1 MSGPKTS
8 RYTLTAEQRRIIA
21 EQQRI
26 ERQRAVAVEKIKSKS
41 KRLLEIGSM
50 FSDDKTIASEL
61 TLRTGNDGGF
71 NLKISELQAITDKC
85 KDIISNTDNTDLNS
99 LEKTVESLNSAV
111 SDAEKL
117 VKEIKSIAVKNER
130 ALRSDLAA
138 DIDSGFDTSFAD
150 VKITSKVDELKNE
163 LTSKIEALLKNDVL
177 PCGYKSEIEES
188 VKRISDI
195 NDEVFLKNYVS
206 LTVKPLM
213 KKCNEYISEY
223 EQCHIEFEELY
234 AEYNAL
240 CELYYY
246 VPQNFICSLNSISKL
261 KDEIRRIKEIAAEDV
276 EQSYISDCIDEVME
290 EMGYSVLGSREVT
303 KKNGKHFRNELYT
316 YGEGTAVNVTYSS
329 DGKIAMELGGI
340 DTSDRL
346 PKANESAALC
356 DAMENFC
363 TDFKEIEKR
372 LASKGVILAD
382 RISLL
387 PPSEEYAQII
397 NTNDYKMQ
405 QKTEKLHVRK
415 RQQSVQKNKSMKV
428 E

>member
-26 ERQRAVAVEKIKSKS
+26 ERQKAVAVEKIKSKS
-41 KRLLEIGSM
+41 KRLLEIGSL
-50 FSDDKTIASEL
+50 FSDDKKIASEL

-71 NLKISELQAITDKC
+71 SSKISDLQAVIDKC
-85 KDIISNTDNTDLNS
+85 KGIISDTDNTNLSS
-99 LEKTVESLNSAV
+99 LEKTVDSLNSAA

-117 VKEIKSIAVKNER
+117 VKEIKSIAKKNET
-130 ALRSDLAA
+130 ALRSDLAT
-138 DIDSGFDTSFAD
+138 DIDEGFDTSFAD
-150 VKITSKVDELKNE
+150 VKIKSKSDELKNE
-163 LTSKIEALLKNDVL
+163 LTLKLEALLKNDVL
-177 PCGYKSEIEES
+177 PSEYKAEIEES

-195 NDEVFLKNYVS
+195 NDGIFLKNYVS
-206 LTVKPLM
+206 VTIKPLM
-213 KKCNEYISEY
+213 KKSNEYISEY
-223 EQCHIEFEELY
+223 EQCHTEFEELY
-234 AEYNAL
+234 TEYNAL

-246 VPQNFICSLNSISKL
+246 VPQEFICSLNSISIL
-261 KDEIRRIKEIAAEDV
+261 KDEIQRIKEIAAEDV
-276 EQSYISDCIDEVME
+276 EQAYISDCIDEVME

-316 YGEGTAVNVTYSS
+316 YGEGTAVNITYSS

-346 PKANESAALC
+346 PDTNESAALC

-387 PPSEEYAQII
+387 PPSIEYAQII

-405 QKTEKLHVRK
+405 QKTETLHVRK